1 MGEELVFPKC
11 GDTMVEIGTEV
22 VWTLEIIPART
33 IVREDIYYAYA
44 RQTCDK
50 ENNEA
55 LIVKAS
61 R

>member
-1 MGEELVFPKC
+1 
-11 GDTMVEIGTEV
+11 MVEIGTEV

-50 ENNEA
+50 EKNEA